1 MLITAIGTFVV
12 EENAVTDSELIGKV
26 HSAVYH
32 QCQQRGYAAPVDVL
46 MDVGVL
52 SKQKYEEWRYGKVA
66 YLEQVCTCN
75 LRKLSFIMSQIRK
88 YAEKSNLKPSFCYY
102 KQWGTKKKSGQERKP
117 VIQLR
122 FSKSGKEDIE
132 RAYATHFVNVE
143 RTEQIKKE
151 KEDELNRDRG

>member
-1 MLITAIGTFVV
+1 M
-12 EENAVTDSELIGKV
+12 TDSELIGKV

-32 QCQQRGYAAPVDVL
+32 QCQQRGYVAPVDVL

-66 YLEQVCTCN
+66 YLEKVCTCN

-102 KQWGTKKKSGQERKP
+102 KQWGTKKKSGQDRKP

-122 FSKSGKEDIE
+122 FSKSGREDIE

-151 KEDELNRDRG
+151 KEDELNRDGG